1 MKLKYH
7 ILFLLAATI
16 ACGVGCSKPDGQ
28 KELESGIRELKRE
41 NYVRAK
47 SQFEKS
53 IARRPGHIDNAMV
66 HNYLGIAEW
75 RLGKFA
81 EAMTAFEDSRRLNP
95 NLIEPIYNLGVL
107 AAERDDMRGAT
118 RYLNEAATLNR
129 TDSRPLEYLADL
141 YMQRQQWSL
150 ARNALYSA
158 LDRSPRSPRIYN
170 DIATVHVKLNQ
181 PQQALESLMM
191 ALEINTKYEPALF
204 NLAVVYDTLLGDAEQ
219 ARAYYKKFIS
229 AAPRDALVPAA
240 RAAISRIDE
249 RGALVSA
256 PVQTTPAVDTGSTMD
271 PGLSAETVAPEV
283 DDTLP
288 VTAIPEPVGQTP
300 VVTSAPPAAPAAPAT
315 LGVYETMLKQAEQRA
330 RSGQIQQAIDT
341 YVRAAETAANERRVD
356 LQEKAYREA
365 VRVAID
371 QPRAHALLGQHL
383 YERGQYDTAARAF
396 KQSATLNDD
405 YAPAQL
411 GLARLAMRN
420 SEYDA
425 ALVHFRRVIESDP
438 TLSDAQWEYAML
450 YDKNLG
456 LSDQAAR
463 AYRDFAKNFPNDT
476 RRAAALTR
484 AETLVPTPKTAP
496 APAPTVAAVT
506 ESRSPDAATARR
518 IEYKVPTTRN
528 NRAASEANSR
538 ARLYHEQKD
547 WDRAIYFY
555 TRALENDDQLPS
567 VFYNLGI
574 CYSMKGDND
583 LSRDAYRRA
592 IRLQPNMIDAKYNL
606 ALLYREIKDNT
617 SAARLL
623 EEIIKAKPDYAAAH
637 YAMGLILSEQ
647 PQTHALAKQ
656 HYQEF
661 LRLAPN
667 DRSAPVIRQWVNTH

>member
-1 MKLKYH
+1 MKFKSY

-16 ACGVGCSKPDGQ
+16 TIGAGCSKPDGQ

-53 IARRPGHIDNAMV
+53 IARRPGHIDNAMA
-66 HNYLGIAEW
+66 HNYLGIAAW

-95 NLIEPIYNLGVL
+95 TLIEPIYNLGVL

-129 TDSRPLEYLADL
+129 TDARALEYLAEL

-158 LDRSPRSPRIYN
+158 LDRAPRSPRIYN
-170 DIATVHVKLNQ
+170 DIAAVHVKLNQ

-191 ALEINTKYEPALF
+191 ALEINTKFPPALF

-229 AAPRDALVPAA
+229 AAPRDALAPAA
-240 RAAISRIDE
+240 RAAIGRIDE
-249 RGALVSA
+249 RGALVTA
-256 PVQTTPAVDTGSTMD
+256 PVVVPGIEETGNTID
-271 PGLSAETVAPEV
+271 PGLSTETIAPE
-283 DDTLP
+283 DAEASP
-288 VTAIPEPVGQTP
+288 VAVTP
-300 VVTSAPPAAPAAPAT
+300 VVTSAPPVAPVASASS
-315 LGVYETMLKQAEQRA
+315 GIYDTMLKQAEQRA

-341 YVRAAETAANERRVD
+341 YVRAAETAANDRRVD

-383 YERGQYDTAARAF
+383 YERGQYDASARAF

-425 ALVHFRRVIESDP
+425 ALVHFRKVIESDP

-456 LSDQAAR
+456 LADQAAR
-463 AYRDFAKNFPNDT
+463 AYRDFAKNFPNDI
-476 RRAAALTR
+476 RRATALTR
-484 AETLVPTPKTAP
+484 AEALVPMPKTI
-496 APAPTVAAVT
+496 PAPTVTAVN
-506 ESRSPDAATARR
+506 EPRSPDAATSRR

-528 NRAASEANSR
+528 TKAASEANSR
-538 ARLYHEQKD
+538 AGLYHEQKD

-667 DRSAPVIRQWVNTH
+667 DRSAPVIRQWVNAH

>member
-1 MKLKYH
+1 MKLTSYI
-7 ILFLLAATI
+7 ILLLAATM
-16 ACGVGCSKPDGQ
+16 AFGLGCSKPDGQ
-28 KELESGIRELKRE
+28 KELESGIRELKRD
-41 NYVRAK
+41 NHVRAK
-47 SQFEKS
+47 SMFEKA
-53 IARRPGHIDNAMV
+53 IARRPGHIDNAMI
-66 HNYLGIAEW
+66 HNYLGIAAW
-75 RLGKFA
+75 RLGKFE
-81 EAMTAFEDSRRLNP
+81 EAMIAFEDSRRLNP

-129 TDSRPLEYLADL
+129 TDARPLEYLAEL
-141 YMQRQQWSL
+141 YMQREQWTL

-158 LDRSPRSPRIYN
+158 LDRAPRSPRIYN
-170 DIATVHVKLNQ
+170 DIATVHVRLNQ

-191 ALEINTKYEPALF
+191 ALEVNTKYAPALF
-204 NLAVVYDTLLGDAEQ
+204 NLAVVYDTLLGDPDQ
-219 ARAYYKKFIS
+219 ARAYYKRFVS
-229 AAPRDALVPAA
+229 AAPRDELVPSA
-240 RAAISRIDE
+240 RAAIARIDE
-249 RGALVSA
+249 RGTLVAA
-256 PVQTTPAVDTGSTMD
+256 PVPSATATNVTDADPVIDPGLAAETMD
-271 PGLSAETVAPEV
+271 PESVAAVPVPLSP
-283 DDTLP
+283 P
-288 VTAIPEPVGQTP
+288 PPTP
-300 VVTSAPPAAPAAPAT
+300 LAVTSAPPATPAVVAA
-315 LGVYETMLKQAEQRA
+315 LAVYDNMLKQAEQRA

-341 YVRAAETAANERRVD
+341 YVRAAETAANDRRVD

-383 YERGQYDTAARAF
+383 YERGQYDASARAF

-425 ALVHFRRVIESDP
+425 ALVHFRKVIESDP
-438 TLSDAQWEYAML
+438 TLSDAQWEFAML

-456 LSDQAAR
+456 MTTQAAK

-484 AETLVPTPKTAP
+484 ADTLAPPPKPVPPP
-496 APAPTVAAVT
+496 VVAAT
-506 ESRSPDAATARR
+506 ESRSPDATPSRR
-518 IEYKVPTTRN
+518 IEYKPPTTRN
-528 NRAASEANSR
+528 PRAASEANSR
-538 ARLYHEQKD
+538 AGLYHEQKD

-555 TRALENDDQLPS
+555 TRALENDDQLPI

-583 LSRDAYRRA
+583 LARDAYRRA
-592 IRLQPNMIDAKYNL
+592 IRLQPGMIDAKYNL
-606 ALLYREIKDNT
+606 ALLYREIKDNP
-617 SAARLL
+617 SAVRLL
-623 EEIIKAKPDYAAAH
+623 EEIVKAKPDYAAAH
-637 YAMGLILSEQ
+637 YALGLVMSEQ
-647 PQTHALAKQ
+647 PQTHARAKQ

>member
-1 MKLKYH
+1 MKLSSY
-7 ILFLLAATI
+7 ILILLAATI
-16 ACGVGCSKPDGQ
+16 VLSAGCSKPDGQ
-28 KELESGIRELKRE
+28 RELESGIRELKRD

-47 SQFEKS
+47 SQFEKA
-53 IARRPGHIDNAMV
+53 IARRPGHIDNAMI
-66 HNYLGIAEW
+66 HNYLGIAAW
-75 RLGKFA
+75 RLGKFE
-81 EAMTAFEDSRRLNP
+81 EAMIAFEDSRRLNP

-129 TDSRPLEYLADL
+129 TDARPLEYLAEL
-141 YMQRQQWSL
+141 YMQREQWTL

-158 LDRSPRSPRIYN
+158 LDRAPRSPRIYN
-170 DIATVHVKLNQ
+170 DIAAVHVRLNQ

-191 ALEINTKYEPALF
+191 ALEVNTKYAPALF
-204 NLAVVYDTLLGDAEQ
+204 NLAVVYDTLLADPEQ
-219 ARAYYKKFIS
+219 ARAYYKRFVS
-229 AAPRDALVPAA
+229 AAPRDELVPSA
-240 RAAISRIDE
+240 RAAIARIDE
-249 RGALVSA
+249 RGTLATIPVPSA
-256 PVQTTPAVDTGSTMD
+256 TATDAAATDPVVDPGLAAETMD
-271 PGLSAETVAPEV
+271 PEV
-283 DDTLP
+283 IAVLP
-288 VTAIPEPVGQTP
+288 VPTSPPPA
-300 VVTSAPPAAPAAPAT
+300 VTSAPPVASAVAAS
-315 LGVYETMLKQAEQRA
+315 LVVYENMLKQAEQRA

-341 YVRAAETAANERRVD
+341 YVRAAETAANERRLD

-371 QPRAHALLGQHL
+371 QPRTHALLGQHL
-383 YERGQYDTAARAF
+383 YERGQYDASARAF

-425 ALVHFRRVIESDP
+425 AVVHFRKVMESDP

-456 LSDQAAR
+456 MSAQAAK

-484 AETLVPTPKTAP
+484 ADTLVPLPKP
-496 APAPTVAAVT
+496 VSPPVVAAT
-506 ESRSPDAATARR
+506 ESRSPDTAPSRR
-518 IEYKVPTTRN
+518 IEYNVPTTRN
-528 NRAASEANSR
+528 PRAASEANSR
-538 ARLYHEQKD
+538 AGLYHEQKD

-555 TRALENDDQLPS
+555 TRALENDDQLPI

-574 CYSMKGDND
+574 CYSMKGDNE
-583 LSRDAYRRA
+583 LARDAYRRA
-592 IRLQPNMIDAKYNL
+592 IRLQPGMIDAKYNL
-606 ALLYREIKDNT
+606 ALLYREIKDNP
-617 SAARLL
+617 SAVRLL
-623 EEIIKAKPDYAAAH
+623 EEIVKAKPDYAAAH
-637 YAMGLILSEQ
+637 YALGLIMSEQ
-647 PQTHALAKQ
+647 PQTHARAKQ

>member
-1 MKLKYH
+1 MKFKSN
-7 ILFLLAATI
+7 ILFLLAVTI
-16 ACGVGCSKPDGQ
+16 SLAIGCSKPDGQ

-53 IARRPGHIDNAMV
+53 IARRPGSIDNAMV
-66 HNYLGIAEW
+66 HNYLGIAAW
-75 RLGKFA
+75 RLGKFE

-129 TDSRPLEYLADL
+129 TDARPLEYLAEL
-141 YMQRQQWSL
+141 YMQREQWSL

-191 ALEINTKYEPALF
+191 ALEINTKFAPALF

-249 RGALVSA
+249 RGALVVA
-256 PVQTTPAVDTGSTMD
+256 PVVIPGAGEAGGAID
-271 PGLSAETVAPEV
+271 PGLSAETMAPDSEGATPVAASPESIAQ
-283 DDTLP
+283 P
-288 VTAIPEPVGQTP
+288 P
-300 VVTSAPPAAPAAPAT
+300 VVTSAPPVAPSAPAA
-315 LGVYETMLKQAEQRA
+315 LGVYDSMLKQAEQRA

-341 YVRAAETAANERRVD
+341 YVRAAETAANERRID

-383 YERGQYDTAARAF
+383 YERGQYEAAARAF

-411 GLARLAMRN
+411 GLARLAMRS

-425 ALVHFRRVIESDP
+425 AMVHFRKVIDSDP
-438 TLSDAQWEYAML
+438 TMSDAQWEFAML

-456 LSDQAAR
+456 LTDQAAR

-484 AETLVPTPKTAP
+484 AEALVPTPKPPVSA
-496 APAPTVAAVT
+496 TVATTT
-506 ESRSPDAATARR
+506 EARSPDAVPSRR
-518 IEYKVPTTRN
+518 IEYKIPTTRN
-528 NRAASEANSR
+528 TRAASEANSR
-538 ARLYHEQKD
+538 AGLYHEQKD
-547 WDRAIYFY
+547 WERAIYFY

-583 LSRDAYRRA
+583 LARDAYRRA
-592 IRLQPNMIDAKYNL
+592 IRLQPGMIDAKYNL
-606 ALLYREIKDNT
+606 ALLYRENKDNT

-623 EEIIKAKPDYAAAH
+623 EEVVKVKPDYAAAH
-637 YAMGLILSEQ
+637 YALGLIMSDRPE
-647 PQTHALAKQ
+647 THARAKQ